1 MGYIS
6 DYYITQNMDEEFN
19 HFHHSNK
26 ISNMEYIWL
35 SSNGKEY
42 KVKDMTDNHIQ
53 NTLRCLEEGKIS
65 FDTDYE
71 LNLWINIMRKVC
83 RQRGLKEL
91 KLRTNPDCDAT
102 ESDIY

>member
-1 MGYIS
+1 MGDIS
-6 DYYITQNMDEEFN
+6 DYYINQSMDKEFN
-19 HFHHSNK
+19 PFHHSNK
-26 ISNMEYIWL
+26 ILNMEYIWL

-42 KVKDMTDNHIQ
+42 KVKDMTDKHIQ

-71 LNLWINIMRKVC
+71 LNLWINIMRKEC
-83 RQRGLKEL
+83 KQRGLKEL
-91 KLRTNPDCDAT
+91 KLRINPDCDAT